1 MLAAVILMVISF
13 HNLFVGTVIGFLA
26 SAALVIASRFP
37 HIEVP
42 PPSAFFDRLTRGAR
56 MFWTSPELRGL
67 MGLNLVVATTTA
79 MVIVSTVVLVQGN
92 LRRTQT
98 DVALMLAAYGGGS
111 MLVALGMP
119 KLLETPADRRVLF
132 TGGVALT
139 ALLPGLSVYRDG
151 REAKGA
157 VVPKADGVRGF
168 I

>member
-1 MLAAVILMVISF
+1 
-13 HNLFVGTVIGFLA
+13 
-26 SAALVIASRFP
+26 
-37 HIEVP
+37 
-42 PPSAFFDRLTRGAR
+42 